1 MPARPE
7 SEEPTAAPT
16 LRDALATFVESKG
29 TAEGDGRY
37 ATESKRVLASWIA
50 WCEERGVETFDG
62 LDARTLGAY
71 ARHLKRRVGARE
83 ADGESGISG
92 RTAHQYYA
100 RVRAFL
106 SWAVAW
112 EYLPENP
119 AAKAVAQNELPEASA
134 GGSESRQQFWRSE
147 TREAIVRWADWRAED
162 ALDAGWM
169 DGATAVRDRALVAT
183 VAYTAVRG
191 AEILREPRDSRRTGL
206 RWGDV
211 HLDDGYLE
219 VLGKSRE
226 REDVPLPPQAR
237 RYLQRHYRRQNP
249 ADADWPVFQSG
260 HLPSKYALVREA
272 VDDEDRIEE
281 WCTPARIDDAL
292 RTFDLTPPSLTVEG
306 GRRVLARL
314 SEESGVREDGEPL
327 KLHGARRGLGHELY
341 QRSAELA
348 QVTLRHKSIETT
360 HERYTDIEAK
370 RTGETVGEI
379 LDEER

>member
-1 MPARPE
+1 MPAQSGPE
-7 SEEPTAAPT
+7 EQTAAPT
-16 LRDALATFVESKG
+16 LREALATFVESKG

-37 ATESKRVLASWIA
+37 ATESERVLTSWIA

-83 ADGESGISG
+83 SDGASGISG
-92 RTAHQYYA
+92 RSAHQYYA

-112 EYLPENP
+112 EYLAENP
-119 AAKAVAQNELPEASA
+119 AAKAVAQNELPEESA
-134 GGSESRQQFWRSE
+134 GSSESRQQFWRSE

-162 ALDAGWM
+162 ALDSGWM

-191 AEILREPRDSRRTGL
+191 AEILREPRDSRRAGL
-206 RWGDV
+206 RWSDV

-237 RYLQRHYRRQNP
+237 RYLERHRRRQDP
-249 ADADWPVFQSG
+249 PSDDWPVFESG

-272 VDDEDRIEE
+272 VGDEDRIEE
-281 WCTPARIDDAL
+281 LCTPARIDDAL
-292 RTFDLTPPSLTVEG
+292 RTLDLAPPSLTVEG

-314 SEESGVREDGEPL
+314 SEESGIREDGDVL